1 LSRKGKYAIG
11 DIFEIVLEPSGVKGY
26 GRILKIDEP
35 SIFVEL
41 YGISP
46 HSEFVAEEIERY
58 DVLLKIWCTDNGFK
72 KKEWKLIANVPI
84 KDEVEMPDFWTKDA
98 LTGKLMIVR
107 GEERFEA
114 TEDQKKSAQP
124 YGIFGHEAVRL
135 KLVYEL
141 KNVGLY

>member
-26 GRILKIDEP
+26 GRILKIHEP

-46 HSEFVAEEIERY
+46 QSEFVAEEIGQY
-58 DVLLKIWCTDNGFK
+58 KVLLKIWCTDNGFK
-72 KKEWKLIANVPI
+72 KKEWKIIANVPVEG
-84 KDEVEMPDFWTKDA
+84 EVEMPDFWTKDA

-114 TEDQKKSAQP
+114 TEEQKMRAQP

-135 KLVYEL
+135 KLVHEL
-141 KNVGLY
+141 KNAGLY